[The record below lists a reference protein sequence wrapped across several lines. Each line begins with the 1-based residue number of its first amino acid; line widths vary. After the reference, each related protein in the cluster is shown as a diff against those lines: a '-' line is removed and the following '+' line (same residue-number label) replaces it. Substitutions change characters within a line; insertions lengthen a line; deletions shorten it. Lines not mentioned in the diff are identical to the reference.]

1 MFQLTEFAAQV
12 LGKIKS
18 DVQQQQPGTV
28 LRLVRAGETKF
39 KFVIDAPAEGD
50 QELYSTDDKVL
61 VVDPEI
67 SGLLADVTLD
77 CQETPQ
83 GHEFVFQR
91 RTA

>member
-12 LGKIKS
+12 LGKIKGQ
-18 DVQQQQPGTV
+18 VQEEEPGTV

-39 KFVIDAPAEGD
+39 KFAIDAPAEGD
-50 QELYSTDDKVL
+50 QELYSADEKVL

-77 CQETPQ
+77 CQETPR

>member
-12 LGKIKS
+12 LGKIKGQ
-18 DVQQQQPGTV
+18 VQEEEPGTV

-39 KFVIDAPAEGD
+39 KFAIDAPAEGD
-50 QELYSTDDKVL
+50 QELYSTDEKVL

-83 GHEFVFQR
+83 GHAFVFHQ